1 MKLFRKTLKHS
12 FSNQQLSPILIIS
25 LGFLAVILVGAFLI
39 CLPISTKGGNWLN
52 FIDALFTSTSAVC
65 VTGLTV
71 TDTTSTFSI
80 FGQIIILLLI
90 QTGGLGVMGIATLVF
105 FAIRKRITLRDRITM
120 QQAIGDVPSFKV
132 VSYIKSMAILTFGIE
147 AIGTIALMPAFI
159 KKFGASGVFKAI
171 FISISSFC
179 NAGFDI
185 LGETGNSLGS
195 LTGYYN
201 NVSVMLSVSFLIILG
216 GLGFWVFIDLFNLSK
231 NRKLSLHSK
240 IVLIATAVLLCSGT
254 VFYLVAEWNNTLADM
269 NFGYKLLN
277 AFFMAVTP
285 RTAGYY
291 SVDLT
296 KMTLASRFFTILL
309 MFIGASPASTGGGIK
324 TTTAVILLFAI
335 FSGVNNQN
343 KIILNKRYIN
353 SRIILRA
360 VALSVFF
367 VLLICLS
374 TIILMLTESNNMAL
388 QAAGSYNLETLFF
401 ETVSA
406 LSTVGLTL
414 NATPL
419 LSVGGK
425 IIIMITM
432 FMGRVGPLTIG
443 LIFLKK
449 IRNTAE
455 EKIRY
460 PEAMIMIG

>member
-1 MKLFRKTLKHS
+1 
-12 FSNQQLSPILIIS
+12 
-25 LGFLAVILVGAFLI
+25 
-39 CLPISTKGGNWLN
+39 
-52 FIDALFTSTSAVC
+52 
-65 VTGLTV
+65 
-71 TDTTSTFSI
+71 
-80 FGQIIILLLI
+80 
-90 QTGGLGVMGIATLVF
+90 
-105 FAIRKRITLRDRITM
+105 
-120 QQAIGDVPSFKV
+120 
-132 VSYIKSMAILTFGIE
+132 
-147 AIGTIALMPAFI
+147 
-159 KKFGASGVFKAI
+159 
-171 FISISSFC
+171 
-179 NAGFDI
+179 
-185 LGETGNSLGS
+185 
-195 LTGYYN
+195 
-201 NVSVMLSVSFLIILG
+201 
-216 GLGFWVFIDLFNLSK
+216 K

-285 RTAGYY
+285 RTAGYC